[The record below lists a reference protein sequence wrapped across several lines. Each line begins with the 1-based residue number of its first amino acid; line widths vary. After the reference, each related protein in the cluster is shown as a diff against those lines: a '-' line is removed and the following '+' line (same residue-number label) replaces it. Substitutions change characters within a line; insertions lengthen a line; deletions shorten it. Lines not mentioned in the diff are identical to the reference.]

1 MKTLTAYDTLTLVIN
16 QMVVD
21 TVDENTTNSLR
32 LMLELEAFKPLQSI
46 IEDKIVEIGTYLK
59 TKEARPVIIQDDA
72 VLEDDAADLNEELRI
87 ELESALRSPQFEYED
102 AQNYAKDILS
112 SSLKFDKKVTIDLVK
127 PKDLH

>member
-1 MKTLTAYDTLTLVIN
+1 MKNLTAYDTLTLVIS

-46 IEDKIVEIGTYLK
+46 IEDKIVEIGLYLK
-59 TKEARPVIIQDDA
+59 GREARPVSILDDA
-72 VLEDDAADLNEELRI
+72 VLEEDDCDLNEELRV
-87 ELESALRSPQFEYED
+87 ELESALSSPPFEYED
-102 AQNYAKDILS
+102 CRNYAKDILS
-112 SSLKFDKKVTIDLVK
+112 SSLKFDKKITIDLVK